1 MKPLMRAGTAL
12 ALVALLSTASSAY
25 AASPDIVVS
34 PGELTVTHPMGEASQ
49 ATFTVTNSS
58 ATARRVTVSE
68 ANGTFTIQGA
78 AEVQGAAAV
87 PAKVVPKEGGWHRLA
102 DTKATAQAGAVVEA
116 AAAPWVDVAA
126 YPIPIMDNL
135 MAVHEGKVYS
145 VAGVTRSAMT
155 AAGYAYDPA
164 TQAWTAIAPLSR
176 PREKPTGAFV
186 GGKLYVVGGW
196 ADTGGTAMD
205 VEVFDPAT
213 GAWSK
218 AAPNPEPLAASAAAV
233 VDDKLYVV
241 GGCDDRYCGRTTVQS
256 YDPKTDAWTAK
267 AAYPQEISWLSCG
280 AIAGKIYCAG
290 GLSDGAGVTAN
301 LHVYNPATDSWSAL
315 APMPTALWGS
325 GYAAAGGQLLVSGGS
340 TAEGL
345 TNVGF
350 RFDPQ
355 TSSWTP
361 LPNSSQLLRRGGS
374 ACGFYRVGGST
385 GDFTGVT
392 AAEVLPGYDACGD
405 DVPWLSAD
413 PAQFDLPPGQTRT
426 VTVTMDSAGV
436 AQPGTFTA
444 AFRIGT
450 DAGDLVDPVK
460 VTMIVEAPARFG
472 KLSGVVTRASCAG
485 GTPLEGATVVVTS
498 GDVTEVLKTG
508 PDGGYALWLDKHQS
522 PVTVIASSD
531 GWRADAVDV
540 KIKKGK
546 GATASFRLNPY
557 PACR

>member
-1 MKPLMRAGTAL
+1 MKIPMRAGAAL
-12 ALVALLSTASSAY
+12 ALVAAMSTASSAH

-58 ATARRVTVSE
+58 AAARRVTVSE
-68 ANGTFTIQGA
+68 ATGTFTIQGA

-87 PAKVVPKEGGWHRLA
+87 PAKVVPAEGGWHRLA
-102 DTKATAQAGAVVEA
+102 DTKAAAQAEAMAEA

-145 VAGVTRSAMT
+145 VAGVTKSAMT
-155 AAGYAYDPA
+155 AAGYVYDPSA
-164 TQAWTAIAPLSR
+164 KAWAAIAPLAK
-176 PREKPTGAFV
+176 PREKPAGAFID
-186 GGKLYVVGGW
+186 GKLYVVGGW
-196 ADTGGTAMD
+196 AETGGPAAD

-233 VDDKLYVV
+233 VDGKLYVV
-241 GGCDDRYCGRTTVQS
+241 GGCDDGYCGSTTVQS

-267 AAYPQEISWLSCG
+267 AAYPQEISWQSCG
-280 AIAGKIYCAG
+280 TIAGKIYCAG
-290 GLSDGAGVTAN
+290 GLSDDAGVTAN
-301 LHVYNPATDSWSAL
+301 LHVYDPATNSWTAL

-392 AAEVLPGYDACGD
+392 VAEVLPGYDACGD

-413 PAQFDLPPGQTRT
+413 PVQLDLQPGQTQT

-444 AFRIGT
+444 ALRISS
-450 DAGDLVDPVK
+450 DAGDVVDPVK
-460 VTMIVEAPARFG
+460 VTMIVEAPARWG

-498 GDVTEVLKTG
+498 GGVTEVLKTG

-531 GWRADAVDV
+531 GWRADTAEV
-540 KIKKGK
+540 KIKKGE
-546 GATASFRLNPY
+546 GATASFKLNPY